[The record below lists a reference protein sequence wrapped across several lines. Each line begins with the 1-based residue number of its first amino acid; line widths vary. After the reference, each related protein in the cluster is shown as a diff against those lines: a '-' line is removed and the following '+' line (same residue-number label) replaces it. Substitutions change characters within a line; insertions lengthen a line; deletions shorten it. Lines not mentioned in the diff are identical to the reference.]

1 MRNQL
6 IKYSVSNLGSF
17 IGLDD
22 KDLNELCSLELNLLH
37 IPAVMYLKQGYQY
50 KGKEMLLS
58 HKELIAILKS
68 TAETLIN

>member
-17 IGLDD
+17 IELDD

-37 IPAVMYLKQGYQY
+37 ISAVMYLKQVYQY

-68 TAETLIN
+68 TAETLII